1 MKRVNLALQGGG
13 AHGAFGWGVLDKL
26 AEDGR
31 LDIEGLSATS
41 SGSMNAVVY
50 ACGRMT
56 GGLDGA
62 RAALENFWRNISEA
76 GQLYSPLRL
85 APWEQALGIALEYSP
100 AYMFFQ
106 GVTRALSPYEFNPF
120 GFNPLRDVLAK
131 SVDLDEV
138 RACTCVELF
147 ICATN
152 VRTGQPRIFRNEEVT
167 LDAVMA
173 SACLPFLFQAVEIDG
188 EHYWDGGYMGNPAL
202 YPLFYHTQSRDIVI
216 VHINPIARA
225 QLPTTALE
233 IENRLNEV
241 TFNSS
246 LLRELRAIAFVA
258 KLIEEGWLKKQYRD
272 RLKQVLIHSVRA
284 DEAMANLGVA
294 SKLNTGWKFLC
305 DLRDR
310 GRAAAA
316 RWLETNFD
324 HLVGA
329 SFDGGSAQRIPG
341 RAAHPPGPRPCLSA
355 STPSSPGPARPRRR
369 CARAST
375 SRGRQTSLSCWP

>member
-1 MKRVNLALQGGG
+1 MDRVNMKRVNLALQGGG

-50 ACGRMT
+50 ACGRTT
-56 GGLDGA
+56 GGLGGA

-76 GQLYSPLRL
+76 GRFYSPLRL

-106 GVTRALSPYEFNPF
+106 SVTRALSPYQFNPF

-258 KLIEEGWLKKQYRD
+258 KLIEESWLKEEYRD

-294 SKLNTGWKFLC
+294 SKLNTDWKFLC

-324 HLVGA
+324 HLGHHSTVDLHSEFLGA
-329 SFDGGSAQRIPG
+329 PPIHP
-341 RAAHPPGPRPCLSA
+341 AHVHV
-355 STPSSPGPARPRRR
+355 
-369 CARAST
+369 
-375 SRGRQTSLSCWP
+375 